1 MTGQIQDILLDTKP
15 DIPGQQPDIPG
26 QGAPYSTVRLA
37 EELKISESTLRKR
50 WFEWLLK
57 VAPEPLLKM
66 EGGYTE
72 LARTLFHEFSKV
84 EQRDR
89 KAWVTDAKARYS
101 AEWSSAGVID
111 AELMPDEVGG
121 TLALMS
127 ESNLT
132 GLADIDAELAKLA
145 TFNEALSTAE
155 ADFSKQELQAFKVQ
169 GMKRGIA
176 RYRIETQ
183 AEAQTYHHLRQ
194 QRMEGQPNE

>member
-1 MTGQIQDILLDTKP
+1 MKGQMQDIILDTQT
-15 DIPGQQPDIPG
+15 DSPGQQSDTSG
-26 QGAPYSTVRLA
+26 QRAPYSTVCLA
-37 EELKISESTLRKR
+37 QELKVSESTLRKR

-84 EQRDR
+84 KQRDR

-121 TLALMS
+121 TLALLN

-132 GLADIDAELAKLA
+132 GLAEIDRK
-145 TFNEALSTAE
+145 S
-155 ADFSKQELQAFKVQ
+155 VV
-169 GMKRGIA
+169 
-176 RYRIETQ
+176 
-183 AEAQTYHHLRQ
+183 
-194 QRMEGQPNE
+194 